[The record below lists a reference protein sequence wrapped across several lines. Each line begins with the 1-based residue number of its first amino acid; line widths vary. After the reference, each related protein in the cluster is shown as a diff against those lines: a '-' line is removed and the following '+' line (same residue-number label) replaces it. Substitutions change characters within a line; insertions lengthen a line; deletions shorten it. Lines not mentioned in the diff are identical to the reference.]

1 MSFAARCS
9 PVLCLHALGI
19 FVFPSV
25 RLGFCAGFVGFF
37 GGCFFFL
44 PPPASS
50 TMTPILP
57 SHSRELHS
65 KLPLDTA
72 KRKAG
77 RGSGVWLFVSL
88 L

>member
-1 MSFAARCS
+1 M
-9 PVLCLHALGI
+9 
-19 FVFPSV
+19 FPSV
-25 RLGFCAGFVGFF
+25 RLGLGFVLVLLGVFLWV
-37 GGCFFFL
+37 FFFFF

-50 TMTPILP
+50 TKTPILP
-57 SHSRELHS
+57 SHPGELHT

-77 RGSGVWLFVSL
+77 GGSGVWLFVSL